1 MRWRA
6 RYVDDA
12 GREHAKGFGRKT
24 DARQWLDQVTSTLVT
39 GTYVAPTAGQ
49 LTVGQVHDQWSK
61 SCSHLKATTA
71 ETRVVTWR
79 AHVAAR
85 WESVMVADVRTSAV
99 RTWVSEMV
107 GAGNGVATIENALGV
122 LRMTLEQAVEDR
134 RIARNPCT
142 GVKAPRRVHQQRGY
156 LTHAQVELLAQSVE
170 SNPEVVRFLAYTG
183 LRWGEMAA
191 LRVENFDMLRRR
203 VNVVAAVAEVR
214 GKLVWS
220 SAKTH
225 ERRSVPIPNFL
236 VPELAALMVGKN
248 RRDLVFTSARSEV
261 LRVST
266 FRPRIFRP
274 AVLLCQERIDAI
286 RAEERDRTGDAGT
299 PEFPWVTPHDL
310 RHTAASLAISGG
322 ALPKAVQ
329 TMLGHK
335 SAALTLDTYA
345 DLFPDDLEAVATALD
360 AAATAARATAA
371 DALRTDGEARSS

>member
-1 MRWRA
+1 M
-6 RYVDDA
+6 
-12 GREHAKGFGRKT
+12 
-24 DARQWLDQVTSTLVT
+24 
-39 GTYVAPTAGQ
+39 
-49 LTVGQVHDQWSK
+49 
-61 SCSHLKATTA
+61 
-71 ETRVVTWR
+71 
-79 AHVAAR
+79 
-85 WESVMVADVRTSAV
+85 
-99 RTWVSEMV
+99 
-107 GAGNGVATIENALGV
+107 
-122 LRMTLEQAVEDR
+122 
-134 RIARNPCT
+134 
-142 GVKAPRRVHQQRGY
+142 
-156 LTHAQVELLAQSVE
+156 E

-299 PEFPWVTPHDL
+299 
-310 RHTAASLAISGG
+310 
-322 ALPKAVQ
+322 
-329 TMLGHK
+329 
-335 SAALTLDTYA
+335 
-345 DLFPDDLEAVATALD
+345 
-360 AAATAARATAA
+360 
-371 DALRTDGEARSS
+371 RSSLG